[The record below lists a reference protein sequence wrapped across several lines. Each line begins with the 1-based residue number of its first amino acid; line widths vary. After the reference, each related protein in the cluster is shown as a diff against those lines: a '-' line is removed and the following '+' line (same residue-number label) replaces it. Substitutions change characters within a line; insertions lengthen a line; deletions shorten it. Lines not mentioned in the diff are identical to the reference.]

1 MSEYQSASSE
11 QPTTS
16 SEQPAASSEQLVTK
30 LAPEGYY
37 FPKGMSI
44 HCNLLRSNPKLNLH
58 RNTASSYASPYK
70 EICYTPAELNRFCT
84 DKLRFNERTWTLSCY
99 FL

>member
-11 QPTTS
+11 QPTIS

-84 DKLRFNERTWTLSCY
+84 DKLRFNERTWTWSCY